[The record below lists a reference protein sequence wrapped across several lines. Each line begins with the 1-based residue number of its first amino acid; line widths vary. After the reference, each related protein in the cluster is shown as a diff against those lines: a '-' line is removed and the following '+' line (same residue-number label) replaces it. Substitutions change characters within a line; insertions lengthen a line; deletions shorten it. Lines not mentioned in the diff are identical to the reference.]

1 MKRKKLKTLS
11 SVLAF
16 SLLLPSFVSYAQAE
30 EIKRFE
36 GTQGEGMFQ
45 IENIDGDQNFEV
57 ETFGVEEN
65 TTINLLENVSVTNSE
80 GVELTVSV
88 KSVMNMDDETFQYDN
103 SGMLNVGDVGSVY
116 EVTYMISSP
125 TDDSETYDVTKRI
138 ISIPANVEE
147 EIPGTEE
154 ESATETFEEKVLPI
168 SESQQLNNEKIKY
181 LSDEKEASVRVGYG
195 RFGKDQNTE
204 MKENGNGLQ
213 VQINGE
219 KVTFPKG
226 IFAHATSTVIY
237 DVSKYKDTYT
247 NFVGYLGVDTRTGG
261 GNGVKFTISVSDNKD
276 DEKSWQTI
284 YQSGVVGLESV
295 YVNLD
300 MQGKKYIKLYAEDNG
315 SATKD
320 HVVYANAGFA
330 TKDYNPLDS
339 YSAPIKPL
347 AEYDQELSKI
357 NYNDVG
363 QVKENIN
370 KIYQRELVNR
380 AGFYTI
386 NEVYKMEEGKY
397 KDAMNYLINN
407 EDNSLYYY
415 INGGPKPAQGNYKN
429 SLIAFGK
436 LYNAHKDDFKDQT
449 DDKFNLRLAISVA
462 SVYANPNGVKFW
474 QTSSKPYSEDPVRR
488 YNTYK
493 ELSKDNGP
501 MDEAANL
508 AENRNMSNA
517 KWSAKQ
523 FRELSVPMMRW
534 VVDSRMHEDE
544 FTWLYK
550 YVLDWAKQDSNKNKN
565 FLDSYMFVHNK
576 KYPWEY
582 ENEKYYN
589 EENKAKWEEKYK
601 LEELGNFDDDAKYG
615 TKGLVRSWT
624 VWEEGG
630 VCGSYAKTYTNLAE
644 VFGRPSTTC
653 GQPAHAAAITWQW
666 NKNGGADHK
675 GQYEWQIQNNAW
687 SWRETSSEF
696 DDYMLGWGNRRKLG
710 NIDTNRNR
718 ASSYIMLTTDVLE
731 GDWDKYVEAK
741 LYTLLANSYKNTDDK
756 EKVLRL
762 ALDKQPKF
770 LDAWYGLLDIRL
782 NNENLSSEEA
792 FKFSQ
797 EIISGFKYYP
807 MVMDDLLREITLSGK
822 ITETNHLGGF
832 YIERQSALEEAYA
845 LRKNEKDLT
854 AEDYA
859 KTRQPWVAGDVARA
873 ILEKDHSR
881 IASFSFD
888 GDNAGSIV
896 VTEKL
901 KDKDIEVRYSVD
913 GGQTWK
919 ESRDHIIKLSDED
932 LNAITA
938 ENDILVSLKD
948 LTSVY
953 KIDILTQEKP
963 KNIYLNDNE
972 NVLLGNVKN
981 LQYKKNEN
989 DEWQNYPQ
997 DGVNNEVRFDGDT
1010 TVSVRFAPNGVYLAS
1025 EIESFTFTEDIHPEN
1040 AKYLPL
1046 QYVTLD
1052 KFSSEQ
1058 NNGDQAAKNLIDGNY
1073 NTKWHS
1079 KWNVKDDKFISVKFD
1094 KARHISK
1101 LEYVPS
1107 KGGMNGQWKTIDVY
1121 GSNDGTNW
1129 TRILE
1134 NKELSS
1140 DKNPKEIELN
1150 SQDAYQYIK
1159 IQGLESYGNSGNEKD
1174 MYFCGSELNFYED
1187 TTKQLSE

>member
-1 MKRKKLKTLS
+1 M
-11 SVLAF
+11 
-16 SLLLPSFVSYAQAE
+16 
-30 EIKRFE
+30 
-36 GTQGEGMFQ
+36 
-45 IENIDGDQNFEV
+45 
-57 ETFGVEEN
+57 
-65 TTINLLENVSVTNSE
+65 LENVSVTNAE

-88 KSVMNMDDETFQYDN
+88 KSITNIDDETFQYDD
-103 SGMLNVGDVGSVY
+103 SGMLNVGEAGSVY
-116 EVTYMISSP
+116 EVTYMISSQ
-125 TDDSETYDVTKRI
+125 TDPSETYDVTKRI
-138 ISIPANVEE
+138 ISIPANGEE
-147 EIPGTEE
+147 TVPGIEE
-154 ESATETFEEKVLPI
+154 ESIIETFEEKVLPI

-181 LSDEKEASVRVGYG
+181 LSDEKEVSVKIGYG

-204 MKENGNGLQ
+204 MGKNGNGLQ

-237 DVSKYKDTYT
+237 DVSKYKDTYP

-261 GNGVKFTISVSDNKD
+261 ENGVKFTISVSDNKD

-284 YQSGVVGLESV
+284 YQSDVVFLESL

-315 SATKD
+315 SATRD
-320 HVVYANAGFA
+320 HVVYANAGFT
-330 TKDYNPLDS
+330 TKDYNPLDV
-339 YSAPIKPL
+339 YAAPIKPL
-347 AEYDQELSKI
+347 AEYDQELSNI

-380 AGFYTI
+380 VGFYAL
-386 NEVYKMEEGKY
+386 NELYKMEEGKY
-397 KDAMNYLINN
+397 KDAMDYLINN

-436 LYNAHKDDFKDQT
+436 LYNEHKDDFKDQT

-474 QTSSKPYSEDPVRR
+474 QASNKAYSEDLVRR

-493 ELSKDNGP
+493 ELSRDNGP

-544 FTWLYK
+544 FTWLNK
-550 YVLDWAKQDSNKNKN
+550 YVLDWAKKDANKNKN

-576 KYPWEY
+576 VYPWEY
-582 ENEKYYN
+582 ENDKYYN
-589 EENKAKWEEKYK
+589 EENRAKWEEKYK
-601 LEELGNFDDDAKYG
+601 LEELGNFDDNAKYG
-615 TKGLVRSWT
+615 TKGLVRSWI

-710 NIDTNRNR
+710 NIDTNHNR

-731 GDWDKYVEAK
+731 GNWDKYVEAK

-756 EKVLRL
+756 EMVLRL

-782 NNENLSSEEA
+782 NNKNLSSEDA

-822 ITETNHLGGF
+822 ITESNHLGGF

-896 VTEKL
+896 MTEKL
-901 KDKDIEVRYSVD
+901 KNKDIEVRYSVD
-913 GGQTWK
+913 GGETWK
-919 ESRDHIIKLSDED
+919 ESSDHIIKLSDED
-932 LNAITA
+932 LNSITA

-948 LTSVY
+948 ITAIY
-953 KIDILTQEKP
+953 TIDILTQERP

-972 NVLLGNVKN
+972 NVFLGNVKN
-981 LQYKKNEN
+981 LQYKKDEN
-989 DEWQNYPQ
+989 DTWENYPQ
-997 DGVNNEVRFDGDT
+997 DGVNNEVRFEGNT
-1010 TVSVRFAPNGVYLAS
+1010 TVTVRFAPNGVYLAS
-1025 EIESFTFTEDIHPEN
+1025 EIESFTFTEDMHPEN

-1046 QYVTLD
+1046 RYVTLD
-1052 KFSSEQ
+1052 KFSSQQ

-1079 KWNVKDDKFISVKFD
+1079 KWNIRDEKYISVKFD
-1094 KARHISK
+1094 KARNISK
-1101 LEYVPS
+1101 LKYVPS
-1107 KGGMNGQWKTIDVY
+1107 EGGMNGQWKKIDVY

-1129 TRILE
+1129 TMILE

-1140 DKNPKEIELN
+1140 DKNAKEIELN
-1150 SQDAYQYIK
+1150 SQEAYQYIK
-1159 IQGLESYGNSGNEKD
+1159 IQGLESYGNNHHEKD

-1187 TTKQLSE
+1187 TTKQLNE